1 MTCGRSNFLRKY
13 KMIQSEDKPKTT
25 KKKKKRIFKR
35 KNYKQMKMSKTER
48 VCQMCNF

>member
-1 MTCGRSNFLRKY
+1 MTCGRSNFLSKY

-25 KKKKKRIFKR
+25 KKKNRIFKR
-35 KNYKQMKMSKTER
+35 KYYKQMKMSKTER